1 MYILFFLSNCTHDSS
16 PWGRTIIGRLGKL
29 DGFVMRIFTG
39 FLSRWRG
46 LTDKFFECPGLGI
59 VRQYKN
65 DGEEEDN
72 LPDHSY

>member
-1 MYILFFLSNCTHDSS
+1 
-16 PWGRTIIGRLGKL
+16 
-29 DGFVMRIFTG
+29 MRIFTG